1 MTAEIRPSAAAR
13 TVNRRMPQRDRRVE
27 RRIAPIIVKPVT
39 AVGARTSPRREK
51 KPEAGDCRRRSC
63 WAVFRGKPSFRLA
76 VTVRTNPGGSGPLF
90 GRFAGPEAEA
100 FKTPPGPL
108 VPAVD
113 LVHPEGPGTRGLSPV
128 RPAPD
133 DPAPDPPAAAGGVAD
148 DDGHV
153 RLPEGDVADRE
164 PAASFLLFNPVE
176 FPLAVQI
183 FVHPP
188 QLLRGIGLPDAVDE
202 VDRFGVLVP
211 GKCKGRFTVV
221 FPQAEGIVYRENI
234 RLGNVGDRHGK
245 GPFFGNSL

>member
-1 MTAEIRPSAAAR
+1 ME
-13 TVNRRMPQRDRRVE
+13 
-27 RRIAPIIVKPVT
+27 
-39 AVGARTSPRREK
+39 AVA
-51 KPEAGDCRRRSC
+51 
-63 WAVFRGKPSFRLA
+63 
-76 VTVRTNPGGSGPLF
+76 LF

-113 LVHPEGPGTRGLSPV
+113 LVHPEGPVPEGFPPFDQR
-128 RPAPD
+128 PD
-133 DPAPDPPAAAGGVAD
+133 DPAPDSPAAAGGVAD

-153 RLPEGDVADRE
+153 RLPEGDVADGE
-164 PAASFLLFNPVE
+164 PAVSFLLFNPVE
-176 FPLAVQI
+176 LPLAVQI

-221 FPQAEGIVYRENI
+221 FPQAEGIVYGEDV
-234 RLGNVGDRHGK
+234 RLGDMGDGHGK